1 MSGYV
6 SCTMKRRGTYKVLVG
21 KTEGQRPLGKLSS
34 RWGDNIKKDLQ
45 VVECWDMDWIE
56 LARGKVRV
64 RALMNAVMNLR
75 VP

>member
-1 MSGYV
+1 MW
-6 SCTMKRRGTYKVLVG
+6 KPEG
-21 KTEGQRPLGKLSS
+21 KKPIGKPKC
-34 RWGDNIKKDLQ
+34 RWKDNIKKNFQ

>member
-1 MSGYV
+1 MSVYV

-21 KTEGQRPLGKLSS
+21 KAEGHRPPGKPTR
-34 RWGDNIKKDLQ
+34 RWEDNIKKDLQ
-45 VVECWDMDWIE
+45 VVECWDMNWIE